1 MTTPASPEPAPTAPA
16 EPKPCQIT
24 CPICRGPGIERKQKW
39 HCAKCGQLLQ
49 TCCD

>member
-1 MTTPASPEPAPTAPA
+1 MPTPTPDTQTPSEPTPQK
-16 EPKPCQIT
+16 ECRII
-24 CPICRGPGIERKQKW
+24 CPICQGHGIERKQKW